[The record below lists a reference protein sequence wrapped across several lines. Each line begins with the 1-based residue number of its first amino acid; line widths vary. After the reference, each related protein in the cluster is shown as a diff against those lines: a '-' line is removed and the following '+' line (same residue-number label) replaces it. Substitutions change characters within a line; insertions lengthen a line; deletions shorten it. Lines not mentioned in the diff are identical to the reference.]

1 MGGAGTAGNKGMLK
15 GAEGQA
21 ACTALAQALAA
32 CSSLQHLD
40 LQCECGKYLEG
51 IGVVKGHAPVSVCLP
66 PHLHRTCVCGT
77 ARVCV
82 CVSGWMDVCVCCMCI
97 TRYLSIRVSTPLF
110 IDPCVS
116 RVLCACVRLC
126 ASVSVVVSVCVCIF
140 LCVCVCVCESVCVR
154 VCA

>member
-1 MGGAGTAGNKGMLK
+1 MGGPGVAGNWDMLE

-32 CSSLQHLD
+32 CSSLETLI
-40 LQCECGKYLEG
+40 LEGECGRCCEG
-51 IGVVKGHAPVSVCLP
+51 RGAVTRDAPVSVCLP

-82 CVSGWMDVCVCCMCI
+82 CVCVWMDVCVCCMCI

-110 IDPCVS
+110 IRPCVS
-116 RVLCACVRLC
+116 RVVYAKSLFKTQYMNKNKQDVPFC
-126 ASVSVVVSVCVCIF
+126 
-140 LCVCVCVCESVCVR
+140 
-154 VCA
+154 